1 MEKTERKISETLLE
15 FTAPI
20 LEFFDGEP
28 TPENVRPAFIVAIT
42 AWNAVIL
49 DESKKATRFVE
60 ETRKLLKTGPEL
72 ALFDSMV
79 ERKKSEYGSDRRLI
93 GDFEVYKEAG
103 EFRLRATAHAPPN
116 VPDTLKQSEYFVN
129 SIN

>member
-1 MEKTERKISETLLE
+1 MEKSDRKISETLLE

-28 TPENVRPAFIVAIT
+28 TPENLRPAFIIAVT

-49 DESKKATRFVE
+49 DESKAGTKFIE
-60 ETRKLLKTGPEL
+60 KSRKLLKTGPEL

-79 ERKKSEYGSDRRLI
+79 ERKRNDFGPDRRLI
-93 GDFEVYKEAG
+93 GDFEVYQAAG
-103 EFRLRATAHAPPN
+103 EFRLRATAHAAPA
-116 VPDTLKQSEYFVN
+116 D
-129 SIN
+129 